1 MPGNGTSLRLSHP
14 SLLGER
20 EPSGQWG
27 RGLDDS
33 TAWFA
38 QTLQLPAPAM
48 LPAVAVPLARMTPDE
63 AVEIWTAWREYA
75 PSARSAE
82 KAEAFASVL
91 RRGVETVVCTAFP
104 DVAWVAVGEQDG
116 RVPESAWHLLVNDAP
131 LTASMIRILVHAG
144 DQAVLVHAVQRRG
157 ERVPRDER
165 GPFLLP

>member
-1 MPGNGTSLRLSHP
+1 
-14 SLLGER
+14 
-20 EPSGQWG
+20 
-27 RGLDDS
+27 
-33 TAWFA
+33 
-38 QTLQLPAPAM
+38 M
-48 LPAVAVPLARMTPDE
+48 LPAVAVPLAQMTPDE
-63 AVEIWTAWREYA
+63 AVEIWAAWRDYA

-104 DVAWVAVGEQDG
+104 DVAWVAVGEEPGG

-144 DQAVLVHAVQRRG
+144 DQTVLVHAVQRRG